1 MGSEPTIGSFDR
13 TGQLRTRDDVV
24 RDAVQGMRNEQLRT
38 GKQIVASIDSAN
50 AALASG
56 LGEQTRMLGA
66 LGDNLRGVGD
76 EVLHLRYSLERG
88 MNALH
93 SQARLQSE
101 LLAVI
106 ARATLAP
113 SRTKAQEFEQRAFSL
128 MQRGL
133 FSEAR
138 AEANRSLEEEPYQWG
153 AHHLL
158 AQVSEAEGAPAEA
171 VEHYKLAV
179 RYAAGVSP
187 RQHALSLSALARMSL
202 QAGNAAE
209 AEVFAWEAYRANPT
223 PELLYASA
231 VYLALTDDPA
241 SESGVEDRLYGAVI
255 QQPGLA
261 VIAMGEPSL
270 IKRGQAR
277 DAALGRVRDLMA
289 ARIDYALS
297 CLGEMTGSLGGFLE
311 HHQSVDPEGIKTYVR
326 ARVAQTLG
334 EQQTQAWWKN
344 LIAEHVYTLISR
356 RNQVVGQSASAML
369 EQVNAARESTTAAAH
384 ERTIEALYAAITNL
398 PGVLDSTEA
407 ELRKLFEKSEQ
418 TGGTMMRTAIG
429 AEEYVQKNR
438 SKVGKWSTP
447 LEDTMM
453 YNRMSATAPV
463 ARVSTEYIEPIREYY
478 LRTLQ
483 YLEAVKPEMTRPLS

>member
-24 RDAVQGMRNEQLRT
+24 RDAVQGMRDEQLRT

-88 MNALH
+88 MDALH

-133 FSEAR
+133 LAEAR

-179 RYAAGVSP
+179 RYATGVSP
-187 RQHALSLSALARMSL
+187 RQHALSLTALARMSL
-202 QAGNAAE
+202 EAGSTADAE
-209 AEVFAWEAYRANPT
+209 AFAWEAYRANPT
-223 PELLYASA
+223 AELLYASA
-231 VYLALTDDPA
+231 VYLAAAEEPEGDA
-241 SESGVEDRLYGAVI
+241 GVQDRLYNAVI
-255 QQPGLA
+255 EHPGLA
-261 VIAMGEPSL
+261 VVAMAEPRL
-270 IKRGQAR
+270 VKRERAR
-277 DAALGRVRDLMA
+277 DAALTRVRDAMA
-289 ARIDYALS
+289 AHLDVALTRFD
-297 CLGEMTGSLGGFLE
+297 EMIPSLDEFLR
-311 HHQSVDPEGIKTYVR
+311 HHQSVDQDGIRSFVR
-326 ARVAQTLG
+326 ARVAESIG
-334 EQQTQAWWKN
+334 EQQTRAWWEREITN
-344 LIAEHVYTLISR
+344 DLGTMLNGRTRAIGQTATDTLSRMREARQAIAQARAENTIESLHAGLTMLPSLIDKTVADLTALLTASERATTTMTQMAANAEH
-356 RNQVVGQSASAML
+356 
-369 EQVNAARESTTAAAH
+369 
-384 ERTIEALYAAITNL
+384 
-398 PGVLDSTEA
+398 
-407 ELRKLFEKSEQ
+407 
-418 TGGTMMRTAIG
+418 
-429 AEEYVQKNR
+429 YVAVNR
-438 SKVGKWSTP
+438 SSVGKWSTP
-447 LEDTMM
+447 TDETIAF
-453 YNRMSATAPV
+453 NRNKAVAATAHV
-463 ARVSTEYIEPIREYY
+463 AVRYVEPIREYY
-478 LRTLQ
+478 DGMVRFVQ
-483 YLEAVKPEMTRPLS
+483 AARIEIVDRH